1 MKKLFYAVL
10 LLVGV
15 GFMFSSCSKEGGNSR
30 KLIGTWDCISTYY
43 EYESGETEN
52 EGNVGNYVVI
62 TDKTITFYYGESV
75 ETSDNGSEYQYTY
88 DGSVLFVAGIALA
101 KITKLTSDTMVWEST
116 TPAQS
121 FSPFQRS
128 TYKKRK

>member
-1 MKKLFYAVL
+1 MKRILYAVML
-10 LLVGV
+10 LLG
-15 GFMFSSCSKEGGNSR
+15 
-30 KLIGTWDCISTYY
+30 DH
-43 EYESGETEN
+43 
-52 EGNVGNYVVI
+52 VVI

-75 ETSDNGSEYQYTY
+75 EYSDNGSEYQYTY
-88 DGSVLFVAGIALA
+88 DGSVLFVAGMALA

>member
-1 MKKLFYAVL
+1 
-10 LLVGV
+10 
-15 GFMFSSCSKEGGNSR
+15 MFSSCSKEGGNSS

-43 EYESGETEN
+43 EYEDGETEN
-52 EGNVGNYVVI
+52 EGNVGDYVVI
-62 TDKTITFYYGESV
+62 TDKTITFYYGESI
-75 ETSDNGSEYQYTY
+75 EYSDNGSEYQYTY
-88 DGSVLFVAGIALA
+88 DGSVLFVAGMALA

-128 TYKKRK
+128 TFKKRK

>member
-1 MKKLFYAVL
+1 MKKLFYAVAL
-10 LLVGV
+10 LIGV
-15 GFMFSSCSKEGGNSR
+15 GFMFSSCSKEGENSS

-43 EYESGETEN
+43 EYEDGETEN
-52 EGNVGNYVVI
+52 EGNVGDYVVI

-75 ETSDNGSEYQYTY
+75 EYSDNGSEYQYTY
-88 DGSVLFVAGIALA
+88 DGSVLFVAGMALA